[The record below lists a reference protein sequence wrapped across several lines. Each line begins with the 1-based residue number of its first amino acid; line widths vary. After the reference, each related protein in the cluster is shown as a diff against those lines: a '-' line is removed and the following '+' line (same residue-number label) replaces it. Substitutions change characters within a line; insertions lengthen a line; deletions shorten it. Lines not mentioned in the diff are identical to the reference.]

1 MLSKFAKEE
10 KDIKTKTNQ
19 PISVSP
25 TTGYSSWFTIWNTKE
40 GKEKEEKEEKEE
52 KGEEEDNKSDT
63 SEIFKL
69 SEDETSKLPVD
80 IEASDNENEN
90 KDTETDN
97 SDYDSSNSDVIT
109 TYDKYLG
116 SKKCMINDYELP
128 YNYSLLYEDI
138 NRTKS
143 ICQKMVNNN
152 IQMWNNASDAFKI
165 YAIAIGSIYLGIAE
179 PVAISMITY
188 CFMSKFTEDI
198 QKREIEKFSPIRFE
212 PSNDAETAD
221 NEESSDC
228 AADSEQD

>member
-10 KDIKTKTNQ
+10 EDIKTKTNQ

-40 GKEKEEKEEKEE
+40 GKEKEEKEE

-188 CFMSKFTEDI
+188 ALMDKFVLD
-198 QKREIEKFSPIRFE
+198 EKAHNERFSPTRFE
-212 PSNDAETAD
+212 SSNEAETAD